1 MEIPS
6 LTRNLIARELRAE
19 DGVGDGAAGAA
30 AFRVCQKFREPLC
43 VLAGVAG
50 YRSLLSRALALA
62 RPGEPWLAG
71 VKCGLDGMLEFPA
84 GGGIL
89 DDPEAAARGGALL
102 LTELLGL
109 LSTLIGDMLTLRLVR
124 NVWPDADTPPSK
136 SETDP
141 S

>member
-19 DGVGDGAAGAA
+19 DGDGAEGAA

-62 RPGEPWLAG
+62 RSGEPWLAG

-84 GGGIL
+84 GAGFWTTPRRL
-89 DDPEAAARGGALL
+89 REAAPF
-102 LTELLGL
+102 
-109 LSTLIGDMLTLRLVR
+109 SSPSCSVSS
-124 NVWPDADTPPSK
+124 PP
-136 SETDP
+136 
-141 S
+141 